1 MSDNHFNIKAPNLYR
16 CNVYRYS
23 STLSQLYIRV
33 FKGMSVAPSFYLFF
47 SDVGYFEG
55 PMNWEGVDFQ
65 MQPADDCLSLMR
77 DMGMVED
84 FLLDDPDTREALT
97 ESVHLYTVKTRH
109 STIRIVGGE
118 AVMMADVPPE
128 EPAPK

>member
-23 STLSQLYIRV
+23 ATLSQLYIRV

-55 PMNWEGVDFQ
+55 PMNWEGADFQ
-65 MQPADDCLSLMR
+65 KATSEECISLMR
-77 DMGMVED
+77 KTGMVQD
-84 FLLDDPDTREALT
+84 FLLDDPETREALT
-97 ESVHLYTVKTRH
+97 ESVYLYTVETQH
-109 STIRIVGGE
+109 TTIRIIAGE
-118 AVMMADVPPE
+118 AVLMPDVPSE
-128 EPAPK
+128 EPA

>member
-1 MSDNHFNIKAPNLYR
+1 MSDNYFNIKAPNLYR

-23 STLSQLYIRV
+23 SMLSQLYIRV

-55 PMNWEGVDFQ
+55 PMNWGGVDFQ
-65 MQPADDCLSLMR
+65 LQTPDDCLDLMR
-77 DMGMVED
+77 GMGMVED
-84 FLLDDPDTREALT
+84 FLLDDPDTREALM
-97 ESVHLYTVKTRH
+97 ESAHLYTVKTKH
-109 STIRIVGGE
+109 STIRIVAGE

-128 EPAPK
+128 QLA